1 MKSRAARCAPR
12 GAVVDA
18 HGPIGDALDPSQP
31 MNVSLVT
38 RGQFGFEEV
47 VRHIAR
53 SLGGAHLSLWAWL
66 DEPRELDG
74 LIAAYRLGEL
84 LSGRLVV
91 ESKKPSTYEWLE
103 AFGPGSVLVAKSH
116 SKIARMWNGSRRV
129 LVRGSCCI
137 TGFPLIEQLDVTE
150 GGAEFALVE
159 EVEASFPA
167 LDEPAA
173 VARAGKAY
181 DVGGLSLFGGVSTWA
196 K

>member
-1 MKSRAARCAPR
+1 
-12 GAVVDA
+12 
-18 HGPIGDALDPSQP
+18 

-53 SLGGAHLSLWAWL
+53 AIGGAHLSLWAWL

-74 LIAAYRLGEL
+74 LIAAYRLGEI

-91 ESKKPSTYEWLE
+91 ESKKPSTYELLS

-116 SKIARMWNGSRRV
+116 SKIARVWNGSRRV

-150 GGAEFALVE
+150 GGADFDMVEDVEREFT
-159 EVEASFPA
+159 A
-167 LDEPAA
+167 LDAPASD
-173 VARAGKAY
+173 VKAGKAY
-181 DVGGLSLFGGVSTWA
+181 DVGGLSLFGGAKAWA